1 LHSFQSYITGKS
13 QAQQGANEK
22 ESEECLAA
30 APVPETPTK
39 KQTKKKAR
47 QKMKKEARQK
57 VKKEA
62 RQKVK
67 KEARALKKQ
76 EEVEKMKAEKN
87 PSGSSDLQYRTD
99 SDGFQSNVCY
109 PHPKQQPELGQTPN
123 SQAGPSTSTEA

>member
-1 LHSFQSYITGKS
+1 MHSFQSYITAKS
-13 QAQQGANEK
+13 QAQMKK

-47 QKMKKEARQK
+47 QK
-57 VKKEA
+57 
-62 RQKVK
+62 VK

-76 EEVEKMKAEKN
+76 EEAEKMKAEKN

-99 SDGFQSNVCY
+99 SDGFQSI
-109 PHPKQQPELGQTPN
+109 PKQQPEVGQTPN
-123 SQAGPSTSTEA
+123 SQAPSTSTEA